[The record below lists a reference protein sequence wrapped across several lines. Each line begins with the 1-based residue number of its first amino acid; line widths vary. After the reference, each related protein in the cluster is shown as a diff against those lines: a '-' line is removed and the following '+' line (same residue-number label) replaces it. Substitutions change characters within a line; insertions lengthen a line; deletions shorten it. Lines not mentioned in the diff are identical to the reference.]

1 MKGKFFETRMP
12 ALLLLT
18 ATVAGGWSGA
28 ASGAVVRFATG
39 FGNVDVRLYEQAT
52 PASVSNFLSY
62 VTRGD
67 WQNVLIHRSVPGFI
81 IQGGRYRFDGSS
93 QIEPANFPQVP
104 QQAVVTNEPG
114 ISNLR
119 GTIAYAKLGGFPNS
133 ATREWF
139 FNLANNTNGPGNL
152 DTQNGGF
159 TVFGRVLGAG
169 MNVVDAIAAVPR
181 FEFFPPWDEAPMRN
195 YTIANYTNYVPVGAA
210 NVVNLSISVLNV
222 PNGDYNFDGLVNQ
235 ADVCVWRA
243 TLGSTTQAEADGNG
257 DGIVNQADFNV
268 WAANAQ
274 PAALALVTGIKF
286 TQTTRLPNGAF
297 RVAFT
302 NAPGLCLS
310 LATTTNSAA
319 PLSQWTALGS
329 VPEIAPGQYQ
339 FTDVQAT
346 NLTRRFYRV
355 TQP

>member
-1 MKGKFFETRMP
+1 MRGDFFETRIP
-12 ALLLLT
+12 ALLLL
-18 ATVAGGWSGA
+18 AVVVVMGWSVA

-39 FGNVDVRLYEQAT
+39 FGNVDVRLYDQAT
-52 PASVSNFLSY
+52 PASVSNFLGY

-93 QIEPANFPQVP
+93 QVEPANFPQVP
-104 QQAVVTNEPG
+104 QQAAVTNEPG

-139 FNLANNTNGPGNL
+139 FNLANNAANL
-152 DTQNGGF
+152 DAQNGGF
-159 TVFGRVLGAG
+159 TVFGRVLGPG
-169 MNVVDAIAAVPR
+169 MNVADAIAAVPR
-181 FEFFPPWDEAPMRN
+181 FPFYSPWDEAPMRN
-195 YTIANYTNYVPVGAA
+195 YTANDYWALVPVGPA
-210 NVVNLSISVLNV
+210 NVINMSISVLNI
-222 PNGDYNFDGLVNQ
+222 PDGDYNGDGLVNQ
-235 ADVCVWRA
+235 ADVCIWRA

-274 PAALALVTGIKF
+274 PAALALITGIKF
-286 TQTTRLPNGAF
+286 TQTTRLPGGAF

-302 NAPGLCLS
+302 NAPGLCVS
-310 LATTTNSAA
+310 LAATTNSAA
-319 PLSQWTALGS
+319 PLSQWTSLGS

-339 FTDVQAT
+339 FTDLQAT
-346 NLTRRFYRV
+346 NLARRFYRV

>member
-1 MKGKFFETRMP
+1 MKSKFFETRMP
-12 ALLLLT
+12 GLLLL
-18 ATVAGGWSGA
+18 AVTVAGGWSLA
-28 ASGAVVRFATG
+28 APGAVVQFTTG
-39 FGNVDVRLYEQAT
+39 FGNVYVRLYEQAT
-52 PASVSNFLSY
+52 PASVSNFLGY

-67 WQNVLIHRSVPGFI
+67 WQNVLIHRSVPGFV

-93 QIEPANFPQVP
+93 QVEPNMFPEVP
-104 QQAVVTNEPG
+104 QQAAVTNEPG

-139 FNLANNTNGPGNL
+139 FNLANNSANL
-152 DTQNGGF
+152 DAQNGGF

-169 MNVVDAIAAVPR
+169 MNAVDAIAALPTFL
-181 FEFFPPWDEAPMRN
+181 FESPWGDGPMRN
-195 YTIANYTNYVPVGAA
+195 YTLSDYFASVPVGVA
-210 NVVNLSISVLNV
+210 NVVNMNVSVFNI
-222 PNGDYNFDGLVNQ
+222 PDGDFNGDGVANQ
-235 ADVCVWRA
+235 ADVCIWRA

-310 LATTTNSAA
+310 LAATTNSAA

-339 FTDVQAT
+339 FTDLQAT

>member
-1 MKGKFFETRMP
+1 MEYKFFETRIP
-12 ALLLLT
+12 GLLLLA

-52 PASVSNFLSY
+52 PASVSNFLGY

-93 QIEPANFPQVP
+93 QEEPANFPQVP
-104 QQAVVTNEPG
+104 QQATVTNEPG

-139 FNLANNTNGPGNL
+139 FNLANNSTNL

-159 TVFGRVLGAG
+159 TVFGRVLGSG
-169 MNVVDAIAAVPR
+169 MNAVDAIAALPR
-181 FEFFPPWDEAPMRN
+181 FQFFSPWDEAPMRN
-195 YTIANYTNYVPVGAA
+195 YTIADYTNYVHVGAA
-210 NVVNLSISVLNV
+210 NVVNMSISVLNV
-222 PNGDYNFDGLVNQ
+222 PNGDYNFDGVVNQ
-235 ADVCVWRA
+235 ADVCVWRS

-274 PAALALVTGIKF
+274 PTALALITGIKF
-286 TQTTRLPNGAF
+286 TQTIRLPNGAF

-310 LATTTNSAA
+310 LAATTNSAA

-339 FTDVQAT
+339 FTDLQAT
-346 NLTRRFYRV
+346 NLARRFYRV